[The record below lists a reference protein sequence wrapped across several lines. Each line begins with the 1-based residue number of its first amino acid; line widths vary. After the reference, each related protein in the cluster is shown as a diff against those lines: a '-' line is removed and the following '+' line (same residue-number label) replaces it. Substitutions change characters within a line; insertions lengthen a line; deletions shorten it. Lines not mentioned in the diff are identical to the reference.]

1 MLLLNMESFRLFLV
15 KTGNLRVAVMEIISD
30 NNSG

>member
-1 MLLLNMESFRLFLV
+1 MLLLDTESFRLFLM
-15 KTGNLRVAVMEIISD
+15 KTGNLGVAVMEIISD